1 MRHSVQSCPSSGSP
15 FGSPPVMSFLASNF
29 SRGQTFIAIIF
40 PVIEST
46 WIVYEIKLS
55 ICIKLD
61 FFNPEKQDLEAEE
74 RTSAQHH
81 RHIDEAPNAA
91 APSIVQKPVNFPTS
105 IRKRSIPYG
114 KVTADG
120 IYSMSFNNSV
130 DQILPNFHP
139 PPTVGFFPVLR
150 PEIDSYFYI

>member
-1 MRHSVQSCPSSGSP
+1 MRSNHQ
-15 FGSPPVMSFLASNF
+15 FL
-29 SRGQTFIAIIF
+29 IIN
-40 PVIEST
+40 
-46 WIVYEIKLS
+46 

-61 FFNPEKQDLEAEE
+61 FFNPEKQDLEAKE

-81 RHIDEAPNAA
+81 SHIDEAPNAA

-120 IYSMSFNNSV
+120 NYFMSFNNYV
-130 DQILPNFHP
+130 DQILPNFDPAPSNPH
-139 PPTVGFFPVLR
+139 VDNGNFR
-150 PEIDSYFYI
+150 

>member
-1 MRHSVQSCPSSGSP
+1 MHDPLCGCTVHCNIFSSNKSQ
-15 FGSPPVMSFLASNF
+15 VNCLW
-29 SRGQTFIAIIF
+29 GQTLTLGQIEFPRSNHQFLIIN
-40 PVIEST
+40 
-46 WIVYEIKLS
+46 

-81 RHIDEAPNAA
+81 SHIDEAPNAA

-120 IYSMSFNNSV
+120 NYFMSFNNYV
-130 DQILPNFHP
+130 DQILPNFDPAPSNPH
-139 PPTVGFFPVLR
+139 VDNGNFR
-150 PEIDSYFYI
+150 

>member
-1 MRHSVQSCPSSGSP
+1 MVQKS
-15 FGSPPVMSFLASNF
+15 LK
-29 SRGQTFIAIIF
+29 IIF
-40 PVIEST
+40 LVIPSE
-46 WIVYEIKLS
+46 LS
-55 ICIKLD
+55 LRSNYQFPIINIYIKLD

-81 RHIDEAPNAA
+81 RNIDEAPNAA

-120 IYSMSFNNSV
+120 IYFRSFNNYV
-130 DQILPNFHP
+130 DHILPNFD
-139 PPTVGFFPVLR
+139 PTPHVDNG
-150 PEIDSYFYI
+150 YFR